1 MEPQSYKVLLP
12 FALRITSPFYYFILA
27 FSEPCLKR
35 KSFFD
40 SPFGEVKKIAAESPT
55 RQLAG
60 NAQKKIIYF

>member
-1 MEPQSYKVLLP
+1 VPRSYEDFVL

-35 KSFFD
+35 KCFFN